1 MNIKR
6 LCISV
11 VLVLSSLNG
20 MGWGFY
26 GHYQINRMAVFTL
39 PPELFGFYKLHID
52 YVTDHAADADK
63 RRYAVSEEACRHYLD
78 ADHYECCVPI
88 DTIPH
93 RWNDAVNRFTEDTLL
108 NYGIVP
114 WYLEVMKARL
124 TKAFREKDI
133 PAILRL
139 SADIGHYAADL
150 HVPLHSTENYNGQ
163 LTGQEGIHAL
173 WESRLVELYSKDFN
187 FFVGRAQYIPQLNHA
202 IWDAFSG
209 SFAARD
215 SVLSLEKDVSSAFS
229 ESEKYAFTQ
238 RGQSM
243 VKNYSAPFCAAY
255 YKRLNGM
262 VERRMQASVLFVGSL
277 WLSAWIDAGQPGL
290 EGTELLPNNEELIK
304 EELSIQEALLRGK
317 ILGRDEPH

>member
-1 MNIKR
+1 MSIKR
-6 LCISV
+6 YY
-11 VLVLSSLNG
+11 LSAFLLLSALYG
-20 MGWGFY
+20 KGWGFY

-63 RRYAVSEEACRHYLD
+63 RRYAVAEEACRHYLD

-93 RWNDAVNRFTEDTLL
+93 RWNDAINLFTEDTLL
-108 NYGIVP
+108 TYGIVP

-163 LTGQEGIHAL
+163 LSGQEGIHAL

-187 FFVGRAQYIPQLNHA
+187 FFVGRANYISQLNGQ
-202 IWDAFSG
+202 IWQAFSE

-215 SVLSLEKDVSSAFS
+215 SVLRFEKDLSASFP

-243 VKNYSAPFCAAY
+243 VKNYSAPFCQAY
-255 YKRLNGM
+255 YSSLNGM

-277 WLSAWIDAGQPGL
+277 WLSAWIDAGQPSL
-290 EGTELLPNNEELIK
+290 EGTEIPPSNEEQLK

-317 ILGRDEPH
+317 MLGREEPH